1 MSGRVLLAEVEAD
14 AVVEIEVELDLAE
27 VKVKTDED
35 DEVLV
40 EDAAEETLDDDKEL
54 DEDKGDEDGNLVE
67 ETDADNLEEYEEVED
82 WAIVEDF
89 LVVPHDAKIA
99 EDIEVL
105 VVFPDDDEDE
115 ILLELVEALV
125 DKLIVDDELVV
136 SGSIPSS
143 ADRTLFYRAPGDKQ
157 KIGCTEP
164 ETPHQNA

>member
-1 MSGRVLLAEVEAD
+1 VEAD
-14 AVVEIEVELDLAE
+14 AVVEIEVELGLAE

-54 DEDKGDEDGNLVE
+54 DEDKGDEEDGNLVE
-67 ETDADNLEEYEEVED
+67 ETDEDNLEEYEEVED
-82 WAIVEDF
+82 WVIVEGF

-99 EDIEVL
+99 EDIEAL

-125 DKLIVDDELVV
+125 DRLIVDDELVV
-136 SGSIPSS
+136 SGSILV
-143 ADRTLFYRAPGDKQ
+143 AVIT
-157 KIGCTEP
+157 
-164 ETPHQNA
+164 